1 MHVVAT
7 AGHVDHGKST
17 LVRRLTGTDPDRW
30 AEEHRRGLTLD
41 LGFAWTGLDDGCA
54 VAFVDVP
61 GHERFVGNML
71 AGVGPVTAVL
81 FVLAADQGWQAQSSE
96 HRDALHALGVRHG
109 LVAITRCDLADPA
122 PAAQQA
128 REQLAGTG
136 MTDLPVCP
144 VSGATGEGFAELR
157 AELDALA
164 HRLPRPDAEAAARI
178 WVDRSFTVRGAGTV
192 VTGTLPAGRVRRGDR
207 LLLHPGQR
215 PVTVRGLQAL
225 GEDRAEVVAAAR
237 VAVNLRGAEH
247 HEIRRGHAL
256 VTPGRWWSTG
266 TVDVRVAGAP
276 VAELPRELVVHAG
289 TASLAARVRPLGADT
304 ARLQL
309 REPLPLV
316 IGDRVVLRDPGQHR
330 IAGSA
335 CVLDVSPPALRR
347 RGAARQRAR
356 ALETADGSPD
366 AWAELRRRRI
376 VRAADLRAMGVA
388 LPPELREDTAGPW
401 LVDPRYRA
409 EAAERLAEHVA
420 EHERRRPLDGGLAP
434 EAARRALEL
443 PDRDLVVEL
452 AREAGV
458 VFARGRLRTRD
469 EVPQAA
475 REVAARVCDVLSERP
490 FRSPTSDE
498 LAELGAGEA
507 ELAAAERGG
516 LLVRLAPGV
525 VLGPRSAEHAAAL
538 LADLEQ
544 PFTPSQARRA
554 LDTSRRVV
562 VPLLEHLD
570 RCGLTRALPDGTH
583 QVRSA

>member
-30 AEEHRRGLTLD
+30 VEEHRRGLTLD
-41 LGFAWTGLDDGCA
+41 LGFAWTRFDDGCT
-54 VAFVDVP
+54 VAFIDVP

-109 LVAITRCDLADPA
+109 IVAITRCDLADPA
-122 PAAQQA
+122 PVARHA

-136 MTDLPVCP
+136 MADLPVCA
-144 VSGATGEGFAELR
+144 VSGATGGGFAELR

-164 HRLPRPDAEAAARI
+164 HRLPRPEAETAARI
-178 WVDRSFTVRGAGTV
+178 WVDRSFTVRGTGTV
-192 VTGTLPAGRVRRGDR
+192 VTGTLPTGSVRQGDR
-207 LLLHPGQR
+207 LLLHPMQR
-215 PVTVRGLQAL
+215 AVTVRGLQAL
-225 GEDRAEVVAAAR
+225 GEDRVEVAAAAR

-256 VTPGRWWSTG
+256 IASGRWWSTD
-266 TVDVRVAGAP
+266 TVDVRIAGTPA
-276 VAELPRELVVHAG
+276 AELPRELVAHAG
-289 TASLAARVRPLGADT
+289 AAALAARVRPLGVDT

-309 REPLPLV
+309 HEPLPLV

-330 IAGSA
+330 VAGSA

-347 RGAARQRAR
+347 RGAAQQRAR
-356 ALETADGSPD
+356 TLETADGAPD
-366 AWAELRRRRI
+366 AWAELRRRRV
-376 VRAADLRAMGVA
+376 VRTADLRAMGVA
-388 LPPELREDTAGPW
+388 LPPELREETAGPW
-401 LVDPRYRA
+401 LVDPQHRA
-409 EAAERLAEHVA
+409 ERVERLAEHVS
-420 EHERRRPLDGGLAP
+420 EHERRHPFSGGLAP
-434 EAARRALEL
+434 EAVRQALDL
-443 PDRDLVVEL
+443 PDQDLVVDL

-458 VFARGRLRTRD
+458 VFARGRLRTHD

-475 REVAARVCDVLSERP
+475 REVAERVCELLAERP
-490 FRSPTSDE
+490 FRSPTSGE
-498 LAELGAGEA
+498 LVELGAGEA
-507 ELAAAERGG
+507 ELAAAAREG

-525 VLGPRSAEHAAAL
+525 VLGPRAVEHATAL

-544 PFTPSQARRA
+544 PFTPSQARQA

-562 VPLLEHLD
+562 MPLLEHLS
-570 RCGLTRALPDGTH
+570 RRGCTRTLPDGTH
-583 QVRSA
+583 RVRSA